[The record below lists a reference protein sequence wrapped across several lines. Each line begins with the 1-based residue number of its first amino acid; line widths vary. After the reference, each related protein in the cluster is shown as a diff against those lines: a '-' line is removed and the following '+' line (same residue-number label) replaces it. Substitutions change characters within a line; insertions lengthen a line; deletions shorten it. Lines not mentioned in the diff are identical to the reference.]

1 MPSNVPSYMVE
12 VYRTARSLPKD
23 VWEALHANPR
33 GSNVILPYA
42 KQARQSPEH
51 PNVWLVCSTSRPGSC
66 TPSVDFIL
74 SCTGGPLGS
83 YPLFIYTPIPTIQLA
98 PSYYVPRMHSLIRK
112 LQQSVPPE
120 RVFSVFALDPL
131 SRCFASI
138 WAQVSGIKL
147 HQDPEYY
154 AAKLTYCNVD
164 TLQTG
169 HLSPLRDVTYDLRL
183 ARESDVKNVAELC
196 HGFATTSEPF
206 TLTTTEAMTEASLLI
221 KKGQVWVHEICAPRQ
236 RPEIASIVA
245 VTRTSD
251 TVAGITKV
259 YTNPRWRQR
268 GCAERLVRHVCQE
281 LLRTKES
288 IILYVAHNNPTAA
301 KVYHRVGFVGLSE
314 DEEPVEGVDSWLEL
328 GFDQKKVELGHW

>member
-196 HGFATTSEPF
+196 HGFATTSVSQCGRSTIGR
-206 TLTTTEAMTEASLLI
+206 TLTL
-221 KKGQVWVHEICAPRQ
+221 
-236 RPEIASIVA
+236 
-245 VTRTSD
+245 
-251 TVAGITKV
+251 
-259 YTNPRWRQR
+259 
-268 GCAERLVRHVCQE
+268 
-281 LLRTKES
+281 
-288 IILYVAHNNPTAA
+288 
-301 KVYHRVGFVGLSE
+301 FVGAIH
-314 DEEPVEGVDSWLEL
+314 
-328 GFDQKKVELGHW
+328 FDHD